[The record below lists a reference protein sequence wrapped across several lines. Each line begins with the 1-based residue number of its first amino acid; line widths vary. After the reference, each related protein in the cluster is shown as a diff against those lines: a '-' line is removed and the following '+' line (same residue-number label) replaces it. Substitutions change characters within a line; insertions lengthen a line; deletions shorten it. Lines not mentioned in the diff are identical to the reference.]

1 MCVHLKGSNSKQNKA
16 LNLRLVL
23 SEIVTQRPISR
34 VEISRRTHLTK
45 QTITNMVEELL
56 HIGLVNEIGIKKE
69 GTVGKPSKML
79 DLNQEGCYSFSIRM
93 FPQKIEMGV
102 FSLTGI
108 AIVQMQSTYTQG
120 NELTVI
126 SESFTTLL
134 AKAALTSSQILGV
147 GITFVSNKE
156 HNLSTYQKNMDFKQA
171 LTETL
176 SLPIATESTASACA
190 AYQMLYGEAKHLH
203 SFVCV
208 HISDVVEAAVVYDRS
223 ILLGA
228 NGLTGS
234 IGEMFVTP
242 ETDDNTV
249 ELGRLNDFAS
259 LNSLQSHFAKSFS
272 NHEDLMQ
279 YCYDNP
285 KKFEQWLEK
294 SAEPMRIAIHSLET
308 LLNCQTIIIGGDVDS
323 WFLDK
328 FITQLRPYIPSI
340 AQYGERSVVRLIKVP
355 QVEELTL
362 KATATLPLHAA
373 LSMGNM
379 QTLSL
384 PPIDD
389 LQPVQKFIYFAE

>member
-1 MCVHLKGSNSKQNKA
+1 MRVHLKGSNSKQNKA

-56 HIGLVNEIGIKKE
+56 HIGLVIETGIKKE
-69 GTVGKPSKML
+69 GFVGKPSKML
-79 DLNQEGCYSFSIRM
+79 DLNQAGCYSFSIRM
-93 FPQKIEMGV
+93 FPQKIELGI
-102 FSLTGI
+102 FSLTGVL
-108 AIVQMQSTYTQG
+108 IVKMQAEYTQD
-120 NELTVI
+120 NELKII

-134 AKAALTSSQILGV
+134 AKAVLTSSQILGV
-147 GITFVSNKE
+147 GITFISNKE
-156 HNLSTYQKNMDFKQA
+156 HNLSTYQKNMHIKQA

-176 SLPIATESTASACA
+176 SLPVATESTASACA

-203 SFVCV
+203 SFVCL
-208 HISDVVEAAVVYDRS
+208 HISDVVEAAVVYERK

-228 NGLTGS
+228 NGLTGA

-242 ETDDNTV
+242 ETDDNTD
-249 ELGRLNDFAS
+249 ELGRLNDFTS
-259 LNSLQSHFAKSFS
+259 LNSLQKHFAKSFIC
-272 NHEDLMQ
+272 HEDLMQ
-279 YCYDNP
+279 YCYNNP
-285 KKFEQWLEK
+285 KKFELWLEK

-340 AQYGERSVVRLIKVP
+340 AQYGDRDVVRLIKVP

-384 PPIDD
+384 PSIDN
-389 LQPVQKFIYFAE
+389 LQPVQQLIYLAE

>member
-1 MCVHLKGSNSKQNKA
+1 MCAHLKGSNSKQNKA

-56 HIGLVNEIGIKKE
+56 DIGLVIEVGIKKE

-79 DLNQEGCYSFSIRM
+79 DLNQAGSYSFSIRM
-93 FPQKIEMGV
+93 FPKKIEMGI
-102 FSLTGI
+102 FSLIGEV
-108 AIVQMQSTYTQG
+108 IVQIQADFTQG
-120 NELTVI
+120 NELKVI

-147 GITFVSNKE
+147 GITFISDKE
-156 HNLSTYQKNMDFKQA
+156 HDLSTYQKNMHFKHA

-203 SFVCV
+203 SFVCL
-208 HISDVVEAAVVYDRS
+208 HISDVIEAAVVYDRN

-228 NGLTGS
+228 NGLTGA

-242 ETDDNTV
+242 ETDDKTV
-249 ELGRLNDFAS
+249 ELGRLNDFTS
-259 LNSLQSHFAKSFS
+259 LNSLQEHFAKSFVC
-272 NHEDLMQ
+272 HKDLMQ

-285 KKFEQWLEK
+285 KKFELWLEK

-355 QVEELTL
+355 KVEELTL

-373 LSMGNM
+373 LSMVNM

-384 PPIDD
+384 PPIDN
-389 LQPVQKFIYFAE
+389 LQPVQQLIYLAE

>member
-1 MCVHLKGSNSKQNKA
+1 MKGSNSKQNKA

-56 HIGLVNEIGIKKE
+56 HIGLVIETGIKKE
-69 GTVGKPSKML
+69 GFVGKPSKML
-79 DLNQEGCYSFSIRM
+79 DLNQAGCYSFSIRM
-93 FPQKIEMGV
+93 FPQKIELGI
-102 FSLTGI
+102 FSLTGVL
-108 AIVQMQSTYTQG
+108 IVKMQAEYTQD
-120 NELTVI
+120 NELKII

-134 AKAALTSSQILGV
+134 AKAVLTSSQILGV
-147 GITFVSNKE
+147 GITFISNKE
-156 HNLSTYQKNMDFKQA
+156 HNLSTYQKNMHIKQA

-176 SLPIATESTASACA
+176 SLPVATESTASACA

-203 SFVCV
+203 SFVCL
-208 HISDVVEAAVVYDRS
+208 HISDVVEAAVVYERK

-228 NGLTGS
+228 NGLTGA

-249 ELGRLNDFAS
+249 ELGRLNDFTS
-259 LNSLQSHFAKSFS
+259 LNSLQKHFAKSFIC
-272 NHEDLMQ
+272 HEDLMQ
-279 YCYDNP
+279 YCYNNP
-285 KKFEQWLEK
+285 KKFELWLEK

-340 AQYGERSVVRLIKVP
+340 AQYGDRDVVRLIKVP

-384 PPIDD
+384 PSIDN
-389 LQPVQKFIYFAE
+389 LQPVQQLIYLAE

>member
-1 MCVHLKGSNSKQNKA
+1 MCAHLKGSNSKKNKA

-56 HIGLVNEIGIKKE
+56 DIGLVIEVGIKKE

-79 DLNQEGCYSFSIRM
+79 DLSQKGCYSFSIRM
-93 FPQKIEMGV
+93 FSTKVEIGIY
-102 FSLTGI
+102 SLTGI
-108 AIVQMQSTYTQG
+108 TIAKMQAEYTQG
-120 NELTVI
+120 GELNVI
-126 SESFTTLL
+126 RESFT
-134 AKAALTSSQILGV
+134 ALMTQKKLNKSQILGV
-147 GITFVSNKE
+147 GITFVSSKE
-156 HNLSTYQKNMDFKQA
+156 HNLSTYQKSMDFKLA
-171 LTETL
+171 LTEAL

-208 HISDVVEAAVVYDRS
+208 HISDVVEAAVVYDRN

-228 NGLTGS
+228 NGLTGA

-242 ETDDNTV
+242 ETDEKTV

-259 LNSLQSHFAKSFS
+259 LNSLQKHFGKSFPC
-272 NHEDLMQ
+272 HEELMQ

-285 KKFEQWLEK
+285 NKFEQWLER

-340 AQYGERSVVRLIKVP
+340 AQYGDRSVVRLIKVP
-355 QVEELTL
+355 EVEELTL
-362 KATATLPLHAA
+362 KSTATLPLHAA

-389 LQPVQKFIYFAE
+389 LQDVQQLIYLAE

>member
-1 MCVHLKGSNSKQNKA
+1 
-16 LNLRLVL
+16 
-23 SEIVTQRPISR
+23 
-34 VEISRRTHLTK
+34 
-45 QTITNMVEELL
+45 MVEELL
-56 HIGLVNEIGIKKE
+56 DIGLVIEVGIKKE
-69 GTVGKPSKML
+69 GAVGKPSKML
-79 DLNQEGCYSFSIRM
+79 DLNPEGCYSFSIRM
-93 FPQKIEMGV
+93 FLQKIELGI
-102 FSLTGI
+102 FSLTGL
-108 AIVQMQSTYTQG
+108 AIVKMEAEYNQG
-120 NELTVI
+120 NELSVI
-126 SESFTTLL
+126 SESFNTLMAQ
-134 AKAALTSSQILGV
+134 AKLKKSQILGA

-156 HNLSTYQKNMDFKQA
+156 HNLLTYQKSMDFKVA

-176 SLPIATESTASACA
+176 ALPIATENTASACA

-228 NGLTGS
+228 NGLTGA

-242 ETDDNTV
+242 ETDEKTV

-259 LNSLQSHFAKSFS
+259 LNSLQAHFAKSFTS
-272 NHEDLMQ
+272 QEALME
-279 YCYDNP
+279 YCYNNP
-285 KKFEQWLEK
+285 KVFEQWLEK

-340 AQYGERSVVRLIKVP
+340 AQYGDRSVVRLIKVP
-355 QVEELTL
+355 KVEELTL

-384 PPIDD
+384 PPFNS
-389 LQPVQKFIYFAE
+389 LEPVQQLIYLAE

>member
-1 MCVHLKGSNSKQNKA
+1 MCAHLKGSNSKQNKA

-23 SEIVTQRPISR
+23 SEIATQRPISR

-56 HIGLVNEIGIKKE
+56 NIGLVIEIGIKKE

-79 DLNQEGCYSFSIRM
+79 DLNQEGCYSFSIRV

-102 FSLTGI
+102 FTLTGV
-108 AIVQMQSTYTQG
+108 ATVQMYARYTQG
-120 NELTVI
+120 NELIVI

-134 AKAALTSSQILGV
+134 AEAALTPSQILGV
-147 GITFVSNKE
+147 GITFVSNEE
-156 HNLSTYQKNMDFKQA
+156 HNLSTYQKNMQFKQA
-171 LTETL
+171 LAETL
-176 SLPIATESTASACA
+176 SLPVATESTASACA
-190 AYQMLYGEAKHLH
+190 AYQMLFGEAKHLH
-203 SFVCV
+203 SFVCL

-228 NGLTGS
+228 NGLTGA

-242 ETDDNTV
+242 ETDDKTV
-249 ELGRLNDFAS
+249 ELGRLNDFTS
-259 LNSLQSHFAKSFS
+259 LNSLKNHFAKSFTC
-272 NHEDLMQ
+272 HEELMQ
-279 YCYDNP
+279 YCYNNP
-285 KKFEQWLEK
+285 KKFELWLEK

-340 AQYGERSVVRLIKVP
+340 AQYGDRSVVRIIKVP
-355 QVEELTL
+355 KVEELTL

-373 LSMGNM
+373 LSMDNM

-384 PPIDD
+384 PPIDN
-389 LQPVQKFIYFAE
+389 LQPVQQLIYLSE

>member
-1 MCVHLKGSNSKQNKA
+1 
-16 LNLRLVL
+16 
-23 SEIVTQRPISR
+23 
-34 VEISRRTHLTK
+34 
-45 QTITNMVEELL
+45 MVEELL
-56 HIGLVNEIGIKKE
+56 DIGLVVEVGIKKE
-69 GTVGKPSKML
+69 GVVGKPSKML
-79 DLNQEGCYSFSIRM
+79 DLNPEGCYSFSIRI
-93 FPQKIEMGV
+93 FSQKIEMGI
-102 FSLTGI
+102 FSLTGD
-108 AIVQMQSTYTQG
+108 AVNEMQAEYTQG

-126 SESFTTLL
+126 KESFTALL
-134 AKAALTSSQILGV
+134 ANAALTSSQILGA

-156 HNLSTYQKNMDFKQA
+156 HNLSTYQKSMQFKQA

-176 SLPIATESTASACA
+176 ALPIATENTASACA

-203 SFVCV
+203 SFVCL

-228 NGLTGS
+228 NGLTGA

-242 ETDDNTV
+242 ETDEKTL

-259 LNSLQSHFAKSFS
+259 LNSLQAYFAKIFTC
-272 NHEDLMQ
+272 HKELMQ
-279 YCYDNP
+279 HCYNNP
-285 KKFEQWLEK
+285 KKFELWLGK

-308 LLNCQTIIIGGDVDS
+308 LLNCQTIIIGGDVNS

-340 AQYGERSVVRLIKVP
+340 AQYGDRNVVRLIKVP
-355 QVEELTL
+355 KVEELTL

-384 PPIDD
+384 PPSNT
-389 LQPVQKFIYFAE
+389 LQPVQQFIYFAE

>member
-1 MCVHLKGSNSKQNKA
+1 M
-16 LNLRLVL
+16 L

-56 HIGLVNEIGIKKE
+56 EIGLVIEVGIKKE
-69 GTVGKPSKML
+69 GAVGKPSKML
-79 DLNQEGCYSFSIRM
+79 DLNPKGCYSFSIRM
-93 FPQKIEMGV
+93 FAQKIEMGI
-102 FSLTGI
+102 FSLTGV
-108 AIVQMQSTYTQG
+108 AISKVQVDYIQG
-120 NELTVI
+120 NELSVI
-126 SESFTTLL
+126 SDTFSSLMSQTKLI
-134 AKAALTSSQILGV
+134 KAQILGV
-147 GITFVSNKE
+147 GITFVSAKE
-156 HNLSTYQKNMDFKQA
+156 HNLSTYQKSMDFKLA

-176 SLPIATESTASACA
+176 ALPIATENTASACA

-208 HISDVVEAAVVYDRS
+208 HICDVVEAAVVYDRS

-228 NGLTGS
+228 NGLTGA

-242 ETDDNTV
+242 ETDEKTA

-259 LNSLQSHFAKSFS
+259 LNSLQSHFGKAF
-272 NHEDLMQ
+272 NNQEALMEF
-279 YCYDNP
+279 CYDNEN
-285 KKFEQWLEK
+285 KFEAWLEK
-294 SAEPMRIAIHSLET
+294 SAESMRIAIHSLET

-323 WFLDK
+323 WFLDR

-340 AQYGERSVVRLIKVP
+340 AQYGDRSVVRLIKVP
-355 QVEELTL
+355 KVEELTL

-384 PPIDD
+384 PAIEH
-389 LQPVQKFIYFAE
+389 LEPVQALIYLSE

>member
-1 MCVHLKGSNSKQNKA
+1 MRVHLKGSNSKQNKA

-56 HIGLVNEIGIKKE
+56 HIGLVIETGIKKE
-69 GTVGKPSKML
+69 GFVGKPSKML
-79 DLNQEGCYSFSIRM
+79 DLNQAGCYSFSIRM
-93 FPQKIEMGV
+93 FPQKIELGI
-102 FSLTGI
+102 FSLTGVL
-108 AIVQMQSTYTQG
+108 IVKMQAEYTQD
-120 NELTVI
+120 NELKII

-134 AKAALTSSQILGV
+134 AKAVLTSSQILGV
-147 GITFVSNKE
+147 GITFISNKE
-156 HNLSTYQKNMDFKQA
+156 HNLSTYQKNMHIKQA

-176 SLPIATESTASACA
+176 SLPVATESTASACA

-203 SFVCV
+203 SFVCL
-208 HISDVVEAAVVYDRS
+208 HISDVVEAAVVYERK

-228 NGLTGS
+228 NGLTGA

-249 ELGRLNDFAS
+249 ELGRLNDFTS
-259 LNSLQSHFAKSFS
+259 LNSLQKHFAKSFIC
-272 NHEDLMQ
+272 HEDLMQ
-279 YCYDNP
+279 YCYNNP
-285 KKFEQWLEK
+285 KKFELWLEK

-340 AQYGERSVVRLIKVP
+340 AQYGDRDVVRLIKVP

-384 PPIDD
+384 PSIDN
-389 LQPVQKFIYFAE
+389 LQPVQQLIYLAE

>member
-1 MCVHLKGSNSKQNKA
+1 MRVHLKGSNSKKNKA

-56 HIGLVNEIGIKKE
+56 HIGLVIETGIKKE
-69 GTVGKPSKML
+69 GAVGKPSKML

-93 FPQKIEMGV
+93 FPQKIELGV
-102 FSLTGI
+102 FSLTGE
-108 AIVQMQSTYTQG
+108 VLVKMQAEYTQG
-120 NELTVI
+120 NELKVI
-126 SESFTTLL
+126 NESFITLL

-147 GITFVSNKE
+147 GITFVTNKE
-156 HNLSTYQKNMDFKQA
+156 HNLSTYQKNMHFKQA
-171 LTETL
+171 LTDTL

-203 SFVCV
+203 SFVCL

-228 NGLTGS
+228 NGLTGA

-242 ETDDNTV
+242 ETDDKTV

-259 LNSLQSHFAKSFS
+259 LNSLQKHFAKSFTC
-272 NHEDLMQ
+272 HEDLMQ
-279 YCYDNP
+279 YCYNNP
-285 KKFEQWLEK
+285 KKFELWLEK

-340 AQYGERSVVRLIKVP
+340 AQYGDRSIVRLINVP
-355 QVEELTL
+355 NVEELTL
-362 KATATLPLHAA
+362 RATATFHLHAA

-384 PPIDD
+384 PPLDN
-389 LQPVQKFIYFAE
+389 LQPVQQLIYLAE

>member
-1 MCVHLKGSNSKQNKA
+1 MCAYLKGSNSKKNKA

-56 HIGLVNEIGIKKE
+56 DIGLVIEVGIKKE

-79 DLNQEGCYSFSIRM
+79 DLNQKGCCSFSIRM
-93 FPQKIEMGV
+93 FAKKVELGI

-108 AIVQMQSTYTQG
+108 AIAKMQAEYTQG
-120 NELTVI
+120 NELDVI
-126 SESFTTLL
+126 SESF
-134 AKAALTSSQILGV
+134 AALMAQKKLNKSQILGV
-147 GITFVSNKE
+147 GITFVSSKE
-156 HNLSTYQKNMDFKQA
+156 HNLSTYQKSMDFKLA
-171 LTETL
+171 LTQTL

-223 ILLGA
+223 ILLGT
-228 NGLTGS
+228 NGLTGA

-242 ETDDNTV
+242 ETDEKTV

-259 LNSLQSHFAKSFS
+259 LNSLQAYFGKTFDS
-272 NHEDLMQ
+272 HEDLMVF
-279 YCYDNP
+279 CYNNP
-285 KKFEQWLEK
+285 KKFDTWLEK

-308 LLNCQTIIIGGDVDS
+308 LLNCQTIIVGGDVDS

-340 AQYGERSVVRLIKVP
+340 AQYGDRSVVRLIKVP

-389 LQPVQKFIYFAE
+389 LQDVQQLIYLAE